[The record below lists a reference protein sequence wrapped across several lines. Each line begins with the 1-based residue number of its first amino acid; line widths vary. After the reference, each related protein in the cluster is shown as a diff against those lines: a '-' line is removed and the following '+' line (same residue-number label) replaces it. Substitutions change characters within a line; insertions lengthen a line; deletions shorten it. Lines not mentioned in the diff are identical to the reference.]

1 MKKLSILYFFGPLL
15 ILSLALVIFS
25 GPAQAYVYD
34 DFTGTTIN
42 PRLWYDEYPSTE
54 TFSVPS
60 IGGGPLSFIDKTG
73 GLFDTLRSYNRVS
86 GAFFV
91 SMQYYGFDPGP
102 NTNSGG
108 IFKSTSVE
116 LALTDGTNSV
126 NVDENFNTDGQFFQ
140 AVLNL
145 GGTKT
150 NLQIPAPSAS
160 GVSAARLGIRYN
172 GLIGS
177 KGVVTFYYE
186 TGTSWTPIIT
196 SGPVCPDFS
205 THPYFAIVG
214 NDTYGSSLRFNM
226 DQVDL
231 VPLPPSL
238 FLLGP
243 SLLGLGALGWRRQQ
257 G

>member
-15 ILSLALVIFS
+15 ILSLALFIFS

-34 DFTGTTIN
+34 DFTGAGIN
-42 PRLWYDEYPSTE
+42 TSLWYDAGPNYGL
-54 TFSVPS
+54 FSQP
-60 IGGGPLSFIDKTG
+60 GGKHLQFIDPSGEQTDK
-73 GLFDTLRSYNRVS
+73 LRSYDPVS

-91 SMQYYGFDPGP
+91 SMSYSYFTPGANANP
-102 NTNSGG
+102 GG
-108 IFKSTSVE
+108 EFKSTSVE
-116 LALTDGTNSV
+116 LALSDGTNSV
-126 NVDENFNTDGQFFQ
+126 NVNENYNADGYFFQ

-145 GGTKT
+145 GGYKT

-160 GVSAARLGIRYN
+160 GVSEAWLGIYYN
-172 GLIGS
+172 GLLGS

-186 TGTSWTPIIT
+186 TGSSWTPIIT

-205 THPYFAIVG
+205 SQPYFAIVG
-214 NDTYGSSLRFNM
+214 DDAYGSSLSFTV

-231 VPLPPSL
+231 AVPLPPSL
-238 FLLGP
+238 FMLG
-243 SLLGLGALGWRRQQ
+243 SGLLGLGALGWRGKQ